1 MNKNNITASF
11 AERLR
16 TSLINAG
23 YQSSRTASG
32 AHVIR
37 FAQAIG
43 YSPQICRKYLRGE
56 AIPEP
61 QKLYEIAA
69 HLNVAPGW
77 LLFGDSHAKEDLQ
90 TNKITISKNLL
101 HHLFKHISELC
112 SPMSGPQYLPQ
123 FWLELTQDIQEL
135 NTDEEQSKKII
146 DLALSSYKYLKSE
159 T

>member
-23 YQSSRTASG
+23 YHSSRSSTG
-32 AHVIR
+32 VHILK
-37 FAQAIG
+37 FANAIN
-43 YSPQICRKYLRGE
+43 YSPQICRKYLRGQ

-69 HLNVAPGW
+69 HLNVSPGW
-77 LLFGDSHAKEDLQ
+77 LLFGDCHAQEELQ
-90 TNKITISKNLL
+90 SNKITISKNLL

-112 SPMSGPQYLPQ
+112 SPIPSPQYLPN

-146 DLALSSYKYLKSE
+146 DLALSSYKHLKPNG
-159 T
+159 